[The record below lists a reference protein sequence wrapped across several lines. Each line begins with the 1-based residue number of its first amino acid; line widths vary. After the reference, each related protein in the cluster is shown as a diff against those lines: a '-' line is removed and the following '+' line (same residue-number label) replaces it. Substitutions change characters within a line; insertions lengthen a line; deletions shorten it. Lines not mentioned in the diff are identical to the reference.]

1 MKIKLNY
8 GVCIWDPHFKKDTEI
23 RKINSEER
31 IKNERLMRWHMK
43 ITRRIGLIYLK
54 KDEGESPNTYD

>member
-8 GVCIWDPHFKKDTEI
+8 GVCIWDPYFKKDTEI

-31 IKNERLMRWHMK
+31 IKKWEINEMTYKNYQENW
-43 ITRRIGLIYLK
+43 TYLK
-54 KDEGESPNTYD
+54 KDEGEFPNTCD